1 MSPFSI
7 LLHSICIAGYSQNN
21 YQTFAVFKS
30 VKSEGRL
37 YICGVF
43 LQMGFT
49 PIHIAAKFGHSSLID
64 KFAKT
69 NVNVR
74 QISRKTGMSALHIA
88 AYYGE
93 EGNEK

>member
-1 MSPFSI
+1 
-7 LLHSICIAGYSQNN
+7 
-21 YQTFAVFKS
+21 
-30 VKSEGRL
+30 
-37 YICGVF
+37 
-43 LQMGFT
+43 MGFT

-93 EGNEK
+93 EGEWGWLSMSKGTFENDFTQLSRGGT

>member
-1 MSPFSI
+1 
-7 LLHSICIAGYSQNN
+7 
-21 YQTFAVFKS
+21 
-30 VKSEGRL
+30 
-37 YICGVF
+37 
-43 LQMGFT
+43 MGFT

-93 EGNEK
+93 EGSFPTCS

>member
-1 MSPFSI
+1 MDS
-7 LLHSICIAGYSQNN
+7 
-21 YQTFAVFKS
+21 T
-30 VKSEGRL
+30 RL
-37 YICGVF
+37 NLTIYR

-93 EGNEK
+93 EGSFPTCS